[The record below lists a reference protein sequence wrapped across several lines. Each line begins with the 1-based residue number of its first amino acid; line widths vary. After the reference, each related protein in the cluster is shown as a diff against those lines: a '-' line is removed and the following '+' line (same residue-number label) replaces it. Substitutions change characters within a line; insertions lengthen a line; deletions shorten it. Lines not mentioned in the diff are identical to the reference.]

1 MAATVLKIRV
11 IPGARSSEVV
21 GWLGDALKVRLKE
34 RAEKN
39 QANAALIT
47 LLAKVLDI
55 PSRNIRLYRGHR
67 SSNKQILIEGI
78 DEQSLVRLI
87 KRLKFG

>member
-1 MAATVLKIRV
+1 MKIRV

-39 QANAALIT
+39 QANGALIT

-55 PSRNIRLYRGHR
+55 PARNIRLHRGHR

-78 DEQSLVRLI
+78 DEQSLVRVI
-87 KRLKFG
+87 KRLKIG